1 MLCLIKISNS
11 TIIATK
17 LVYISTATFCKS
29 FSIKWKNVYV
39 DIHTHITCKQQSTT
53 KYTKYTKQQST
64 HVSNKRLDTI
74 TNWL

>member
-11 TIIATK
+11 TIIATE

-39 DIHTHITCKQQSTT
+39 DIHTHITMYTCKQQKTG
-53 KYTKYTKQQST
+53 Y
-64 HVSNKRLDTI
+64 N
-74 TNWL
+74 N